1 MDFLKHIA
9 DNFSSIS
16 ETKTFIIFL
25 LLLLIVVPMY
35 FFKDAL
41 SELIKKIKFTKK
53 KTVKKVS
60 SLQFHDIFNLII
72 QVKNKIDG
80 IKYTTKGIHDPTK
93 SILIHLMIGN
103 QLKETRKAL
112 LCLIKTEGIDTMPNQ
127 TLKFELV
134 RKMNEANVRYTNKTF
149 LKFIDLG
156 LSKDDAN
163 YMLNEYALFR
173 DEVMSGYMEGV
184 ESICLN
190 NTYETNLQK
199 ISASFEVVSLGFHLI
214 AKDSIHT
221 CGNVNGRY
229 QKYKDVIK

>member
-1 MDFLKHIA
+1 
-9 DNFSSIS
+9 
-16 ETKTFIIFL
+16 
-25 LLLLIVVPMY
+25 
-35 FFKDAL
+35 
-41 SELIKKIKFTKK
+41 
-53 KTVKKVS
+53 
-60 SLQFHDIFNLII
+60 
-72 QVKNKIDG
+72 
-80 IKYTTKGIHDPTK
+80 
-93 SILIHLMIGN
+93 MIGN

-190 NTYETNLQK
+190 NTYLTV
-199 ISASFEVVSLGFHLI
+199 SAIVF
-214 AKDSIHT
+214 
-221 CGNVNGRY
+221 
-229 QKYKDVIK
+229 KY

>member
-149 LKFIDLG
+149 LKFIDL
-156 LSKDDAN
+156 
-163 YMLNEYALFR
+163 
-173 DEVMSGYMEGV
+173 
-184 ESICLN
+184 
-190 NTYETNLQK
+190 
-199 ISASFEVVSLGFHLI
+199 FHF
-214 AKDSIHT
+214 A
-221 CGNVNGRY
+221 
-229 QKYKDVIK
+229 

>member
-1 MDFLKHIA
+1 
-9 DNFSSIS
+9 
-16 ETKTFIIFL
+16 
-25 LLLLIVVPMY
+25 MY
-35 FFKDAL
+35 FFKDDL
-41 SELIKKIKFTKK
+41 SKLIKKIKFTKK

-199 ISASFEVVSLGFHLI
+199 ISASFE
-214 AKDSIHT
+214 A
-221 CGNVNGRY
+221 
-229 QKYKDVIK
+229 